1 MFANSSFPS
10 LFRYIN
16 RTPVVKSIIGS
27 SIFLR
32 NTATKTGM
40 LDEVLYDL
48 IRQA

>member
-1 MFANSSFPS
+1 M
-10 LFRYIN
+10 N

-27 SIFLR
+27 SFFLR
-32 NTATKTGM
+32 NTGIKTGM